1 MQHDPAKIALGC
13 MFILLVALALCTG
26 SVLIGFGTGS
36 IAVACGVAVLSL
48 FFTIMIVI
56 GYQD

>member
-1 MQHDPAKIALGC
+1 